1 MPDFRCY
8 MFNLEGEILFGV
20 NITAET
26 LDAALKRVFEP
37 RHTKNQNRP
46 SSRLIYALE
55 IRSGSNR
62 LFPESLDA
70 SPKSKQ
76 VTRTL
81 APPTSRHMSLPRV
94 NSLRTSVLSVIA

>member
-1 MPDFRCY
+1 MLDFRCY
-8 MFNLEGEILFGV
+8 MFNVEGEILFGV

-26 LDAALKRVFEP
+26 LDAALKRAFEL

-46 SSRLIYALE
+46 SPRLIYAVE
-55 IRSGSNR
+55 VWSGSNR

-76 VTRTL
+76 VAYPL
-81 APPTSRHMSLPRV
+81 TSNMLRHAV
-94 NSLRTSVLSVIA
+94 AV